1 MAHTGEMLSVAIALE
16 PPIEPAHVQVVAQ
29 SCEASLGRGRCRVA
43 SELSPGSVVAWYAL
57 VRSEEGASGLAIE
70 FYDRNSSGTLIERRE
85 LSFPEQANGQQRWA
99 SVGAVIA
106 AFVAAR
112 EGGETVPKPEPAPE
126 QAPPAPA
133 PAPLPRPGLA
143 YNADLALFAGPG
155 LDQGRYRL
163 GALARGYVASPEVPR
178 VLGLISVRYAER
190 PGALSLAWWGASCGM
205 GARLGARG
213 SPLSLELTGELVF
226 ERLQMSARDD
236 ATGNAESSSQNRFGG
251 RLSINA
257 ALAFASHF
265 GLVVGAEAT
274 ALRPSVAI
282 TVGSDDAGRALP
294 VSYAFSAG
302 LRFSSD

>member
-16 PPIEPAHVQVVAQ
+16 PPIEPAPAQVVAH
-29 SCEASLGRGRCRVA
+29 SCEASLGKGRCRVA

-57 VRSEEGASGLAIE
+57 VRSEEGAGLAIE
-70 FYDRNSSGTLIERRE
+70 FYDRNANGTLIEKRE
-85 LSFPEQANGQQRWA
+85 LSFPEQANAEQRWA

-112 EGGETVPKPEPAPE
+112 EGGEPAPKPQPAPEPAP
-126 QAPPAPA
+126 APPPAP
-133 PAPLPRPGLA
+133 PPSPGLA
-143 YNADLALFAGPG
+143 FNADLALFAGPG
-155 LDQGRYRL
+155 LDKGRYRL

-178 VLGLISVRYAER
+178 VLGLVSVRYAER

-205 GARLGARG
+205 GARLGART

-236 ATGNAESSSQNRFGG
+236 ATGSSESSSQNRFGG

-265 GLVVGAEAT
+265 GVVVGAEAT

-282 TVGSDDAGRALP
+282 TVGTDDSGRALP
-294 VSYAFSAG
+294 VSYASSAG